1 MRRSVRVTVSIVIIA
16 GILYTLAGFLL
27 VPWLLKRQIIDVL
40 SKRTGGE
47 VSLVQLGVNPFLFNA
62 ELEQLSINT
71 PDHKPFFTLAGA
83 QARVDIASLWRRG
96 WIIPELILDT
106 PRLWTTALPA
116 APAGSR
122 STPVF
127 SIGHLQI
134 KRGQLQWSDSVT
146 DAAVPRAIVD
156 LTDIEFAVKNLESD
170 PLKPGQFTFAAVV
183 NRSGRVKST
192 GSLNPFPVSLD
203 AVVEFDGLN
212 LAELDSLMPAGGD
225 SGQYLKILSAR
236 LSGNLKVLFDHGRIS
251 VRGQAGLDQLELV
264 DRSNHAA
271 VFSAAKVLATE
282 LTIQSSPFRAS
293 AELIQLDR
301 PYLRLTRDTDGVLR
315 EGHWLR
321 PLFDG
326 PAGNRP
332 STPRIEFQ
340 QGSLDLTDQGLATP
354 YLIKTDRLAGSISRQ
369 DSSTTVTIEGRVMGG
384 GTSVLNVHWIPTD
397 SYGQSSLETSIGNLD
412 ASVLSPYLAAL
423 TGRGIV
429 AGQMDLRFDYRP
441 AGQQFV
447 LKNEISVLGFQ
458 LDEPIT
464 STLVDELPLDMAV
477 ALLRDGNDR
486 INISIPVP
494 RGRLDGNMQPGNLV
508 GKGFVN
514 LVQSIS
520 NAPFRTLGKLVGAST
535 PRLERVVFM
544 PGGAALPNASA
555 RKLAILAA
563 ALEQRPGLGLK
574 VNGRFDASA
583 DRQALARKQVGLHVA
598 LATSAGPPGRNAG
611 SAIDF
616 DDSKVISVLDEFAGE
631 RLSAAEL
638 AALQANHPQRGSAY
652 YSAVFDALVNNEDVS
667 PTALRSLAR
676 YRAQTIIDQLTTEGV
691 DRARLQVGNE
701 AGTARSHARVVF
713 VELDI
718 VLL

>member
-1 MRRSVRVTVSIVIIA
+1 M
-16 GILYTLAGFLL
+16 
-27 VPWLLKRQIIDVL
+27 
-40 SKRTGGE
+40 
-47 VSLVQLGVNPFLFNA
+47 
-62 ELEQLSINT
+62 
-71 PDHKPFFTLAGA
+71 
-83 QARVDIASLWRRG
+83 
-96 WIIPELILDT
+96 
-106 PRLWTTALPA
+106 
-116 APAGSR
+116 
-122 STPVF
+122 
-127 SIGHLQI
+127 
-134 KRGQLQWSDSVT
+134 
-146 DAAVPRAIVD
+146 
-156 LTDIEFAVKNLESD
+156 
-170 PLKPGQFTFAAVV
+170 
-183 NRSGRVKST
+183 
-192 GSLNPFPVSLD
+192 
-203 AVVEFDGLN
+203 VEFDGLN
-212 LAELDSLMPAGGD
+212 LAELDPLIPAGGD
-225 SGQYLKILSAR
+225 PGQHLKILSAL
-236 LSGNLKVLFDHGRIS
+236 LSGNLKVLFDLGQIS
-251 VRGQAGLDQLELV
+251 IRGQAGLDQLELV

-271 VFSAAKVLATE
+271 VFSAANVLATE

-293 AELIQLDR
+293 VELIQLDR
-301 PYLRLTRDTDGVLR
+301 PYLRLTRDTDGALR
-315 EGHWLR
+315 EGRWLR
-321 PLFDG
+321 PLFEG

-340 QGSLDLTDQGLATP
+340 QGSLDLTDQSLAPP
-354 YLIKTDRLAGSISRQ
+354 YLLKTDRVAGSIIRQ

-384 GTSVLNVHWIPTD
+384 GTSVLNAHWTPTD
-397 SYGQSSLETSIGNLD
+397 TYGHSSLETSIGNLD

-447 LKNEISVLGFQ
+447 LNNEISVLGFQ

-464 STLVDELPLDMAV
+464 SPLADELPLDMAV
-477 ALLRDGNDR
+477 ALSRDGNDR

-494 RGRLDGNMQPGNLV
+494 RGRLDGHMQPGNLV

-520 NAPFRTLGKLVGAST
+520 NTPFRTLGKLGGGSPAH
-535 PRLERVVFM
+535 LERVVFM
-544 PGGAALPNASA
+544 PGAAALPDAAA

-563 ALEQRPGLGLK
+563 ALGQRPGLGLK

-598 LATSAGPPGRNAG
+598 LASTAGPPGRNAPG
-611 SAIDF
+611 AINF

-638 AALQANHPQRGSAY
+638 AALQAYHPQRGSAY
-652 YSAVFDALVNNEDVS
+652 YSAVFDALVNNEVVS

-691 DRARLQVGNE
+691 DRERLQIGSE
-701 AGTARSHARVVF
+701 AGTTRTHARVVF